1 MPKMTDSERD
11 DFLAEPGVVLKI
23 GTIHDDGS
31 PLVTPI
37 WFLYEEGS
45 IWFTPRAR
53 SEWFANLK
61 ADPRASLCIDEQ
73 PLPYRKV
80 LIDGR
85 AELVHDQGED
95 DVWRDRYRRIAGRYV
110 PGAAA
115 ETYIQETLDQPRA
128 LYRMRLS
135 DCRVRTWRMPVEDE
149 PFEGI
154 WHQRYYVAGSKLAR

>member
-11 DFLAEPGVVLKI
+11 DFLTEPGVVLKI
-23 GTIHDDGS
+23 GTLRGDGS

-37 WFLYEEGS
+37 WFLYEEGA

-95 DVWRDRYRRIAGRYV
+95 DVWRDRYRRTAGRYI
-110 PGAAA
+110 PDDAA
-115 ETYIQETLDQPRA
+115 EAYIQETLDQPRA

-149 PFEGI
+149 EFEGI
-154 WHQRYYVAGSKLAR
+154 WHQRYYAAGSKLAR